1 MIAALSKVFI
11 HRMRVVTIMHHASA
25 ALISLLAFGA
35 TVGCTKKH
43 QAEQTAVP
51 LRIAFTNIPLSYAPV
66 ILADSLGFYKNEG
79 LSATIDT
86 FPNGAKTMQALL
98 GASADIGTGSYD
110 QNIQIAAEGRDVKSF
125 TLIAL
130 HPSRALVLTRRG
142 KAKIHRIEDLKGT
155 AVGVGGFG
163 SIGHLFLQY
172 LLVKHG
178 IAPDAVKIVSIGT
191 GRSAIAAIEHQSV
204 DAAVV
209 SGSDQVVVR
218 KRVPGAS
225 TLLDASGAAGCREV
239 YGVDVY
245 PTAVVFATGA

>member
-1 MIAALSKVFI
+1 
-11 HRMRVVTIMHHASA
+11 MRVVTLLHHASA

-35 TVGCTKKH
+35 TVSCTNIH
-43 QAEQTAVP
+43 HAEQTAVP

-98 GASADIGTGSYD
+98 GGSADIGTGSYD

-130 HPSRALVLTRRG
+130 HPSRAVILTRRG

-163 SIGHLFLQY
+163 SI
-172 LLVKHG
+172 
-178 IAPDAVKIVSIGT
+178 
-191 GRSAIAAIEHQSV
+191 AIFSC
-204 DAAVV
+204 
-209 SGSDQVVVR
+209 
-218 KRVPGAS
+218 S
-225 TLLDASGAAGCREV
+225 TCL
-239 YGVDVY
+239 
-245 PTAVVFATGA
+245 